1 MKFLA
6 YEVGKFKETHS
17 ENQKKIFFL
26 TLIYIYNHIQPIN
39 IIIIFF
45 TLYLLIYHCYY

>member
-17 ENQKKIFFL
+17 ENQKKNFFNP
-26 TLIYIYNHIQPIN
+26 YIHIQPY
-39 IIIIFF
+39 
-45 TLYLLIYHCYY
+45 TTY